1 MKRDKGIINKTMQ
14 NHNIVFLLVSML
26 VIAGIYGLIYMNKDE
41 YPQFTI
47 RQGLVVGVYPG
58 ANSVEITE
66 QLTKPLENYLF
77 TYPEVDKTLT
87 YSYSQ
92 DGMVYVFVELNKN
105 VHNKNEAWSKIRH
118 GLKDFKMQLPSGV
131 LALVVVDDFGN
142 TSSMLLTLE
151 STDKSQRELQTYM
164 ATLCDRLRTIP
175 AMGNLRTLGTQN
187 EEISIYIEPEKLAMY
202 GINSKTLLANLYTQG
217 FLTVSGNIS
226 TDYFNQPIHIE
237 SPLQSEQ
244 EIAEQ
249 IIYTDPEGNTIRMRD
264 VARIERRYSVPTD
277 YINNNGN
284 RAILLSMEMRPGNN
298 IVAFGESVNEIM
310 DEFQQELPPSVKLSR
325 ISNQPKVVGD
335 SVWSFL
341 RDLVTSMVIV
351 IAVMLMLFPLR
362 SALVAGT
369 SIPICTGISLAVMFV
384 FNIELNTVTL
394 AALITVLGMMVD
406 NSIVMIDG
414 YIERIERGT
423 SRWHSAIASTKE
435 LFPPLLLATVAI
447 SGMFF
452 PVKYILTGPM
462 QDFVKLFPWTI
473 AISLLISLVYAAL
486 VVPYLEFS
494 FIKPSKS
501 NKKPNI
507 AIRIQNKFF
516 YWLQSGYEWLL
527 RLCFHHPY
535 LTMLTAIGTTLVGL
549 AMFLSLNVQMM
560 PMADRPC
567 FAVEITLPMGS
578 TLEQTA
584 AVSDSLQKIL
594 QADERIT
601 SVTAF
606 VGNSSPRFQATYA
619 PNIPGSH
626 FAQFIVNTESNSATE
641 DILRD
646 YAHYANYFPNAY
658 VRFKQIDYQA
668 VPNPIEV
675 RFTGEDREALQ
686 AQADKLMAYMRTLPD
701 KMQWVH
707 SDCDGTLPCI
717 NIELR
722 PDEATRLGIT
732 KSMLSMHLATA
743 LDGQPLTTIWEGDY
757 AVPVKLYTTDTE
769 VKMDYQGLEN
779 LLVPTAFGTWVPL
792 RQVAVLSPGWQP
804 ARIVHRNG
812 VPCIT
817 VGADLVRGVS
827 QPVAMKEVK
836 RFVEGELIPN
846 LPEGVEVAY
855 GGLTETNKGL
865 IPELA
870 WGVVLAIVVIFL
882 FLIFNFGKIDI
893 AVLSLA
899 ACMLCFFGAFFGLW
913 LFRLDFSITAVLGIV
928 SLIGII
934 VRNGIIMFEHAED
947 LRVNQHKTA
956 YEAGFDAGKRRM
968 RPIFLTSA
976 TTALGVL
983 PMIISGT
990 SLWMPMGVVI
1000 CFGTIFSLVLIVTI
1014 LPVAYWLIYKKKDG
1028 KKQLKK
1034 A

>member
-1 MKRDKGIINKTMQ
+1 MKNDKGFIHNTMR
-14 NHNIVFLLVSML
+14 NHNIVFLLVSIL
-26 VIAGIYGLIYMNKDE
+26 VAVGIYGLVYMNKDE

-58 ANSVEITE
+58 ANAVEIAE
-66 QLTKPLENYLF
+66 QLTKPLEDHLF
-77 TYPEVDKTLT
+77 TYPEVDKKLT

-118 GLKDFKMQLPSGV
+118 GLKDFKMQLPGGV
-131 LALVVVDDFGN
+131 LAVVVVDDFGN

-164 ATLCDRLRTIP
+164 SSLCDRLRTIP
-175 AMGNLRTLGTQN
+175 AMGNLRTLGIQN
-187 EEISIYIEPEKLAMY
+187 EEISIYIEPEKLVMY
-202 GINSKTLLANLYTQG
+202 GISPNTLFANLYTQG
-217 FLTVSGNIS
+217 FLTLSGDIS

-249 IIYTDPEGNTIRMRD
+249 IVYTDPAGHTIRLRD
-264 VARIERRYSVPTD
+264 VARIERRYSQPTD

-298 IVAFGESVNEIM
+298 IVAFGESVNEIV
-310 DEFQQELPPSVKLSR
+310 DEFQKELPPSVKLSHV
-325 ISNQPKVVGD
+325 SNQPKVVGD

-341 RDLVTSMVIV
+341 RDLVTSMIIV
-351 IAVMLMLFPLR
+351 IAVMLMLFSLR

-369 SIPICTGISLAVMFV
+369 SIPICTGISLAIMFL
-384 FNIELNTVTL
+384 FDIELNTVTL

-423 SRWHSAIASTKE
+423 SRWHAAVASTKE

-452 PVKYILTGPM
+452 PVKYTLTGPM

-486 VVPYLEFS
+486 VIPYLEFS

-501 NKKPNI
+501 DKNPNL
-507 AIRIQNKFF
+507 ATRIQNKFF
-516 YWLQSGYEWLL
+516 YWLQNGYEWLL
-527 RLCFHHPY
+527 GLCFRHPY
-535 LTMLTAIGTTLVGL
+535 LTMLTAIGTTLIGV
-549 AMFLSLNVQMM
+549 AMFLSLNVQML

-567 FAVEITLPMGS
+567 FAVEISLPMGS

-594 QADERIT
+594 QADERVT

-641 DILRD
+641 DVLRD

-668 VPNPIEV
+668 VSNPIEV
-675 RFTGEDREALQ
+675 RFTGEDREQLQ
-686 AQADKLMAYMRTLPD
+686 TQADKLMAYMRTLPD
-701 KMQWVH
+701 QMQWVH
-707 SDCDGTLPCI
+707 SDCDGTVPCV
-717 NIELR
+717 NVELR
-722 PDEATRLGIT
+722 TDEATRLGIT
-732 KSMLSMHLATA
+732 KSLLSMHLATA
-743 LDGQPLTTIWEGDY
+743 LGGQSLATVWEGDY
-757 AVPVKLYTTDTE
+757 AVPVKLYTRQPSEKT
-769 VKMDYQGLEN
+769 DYQELEN
-779 LLVPTAFGTWVPL
+779 LPVPTALGTWVPL
-792 RQVAVLSPGWQP
+792 RQVATLSPGWQP
-804 ARIVHRNG
+804 ARVVHRNG
-812 VPCIT
+812 VPCVT

-827 QPVAMKEVK
+827 QPVAMKQVK
-836 RFVEGELIPN
+836 QYIETELMPN
-846 LPEGVEVAY
+846 LPEGVEISY
-855 GGLTETNKGL
+855 GGLTSSNQQL
-865 IPELA
+865 VPELA
-870 WGVVLAIVVIFL
+870 WGVILAVLVIFL
-882 FLIFNFGKIDI
+882 FLLFHFGKIDI
-893 AVLSLA
+893 AILTLA

-913 LFRLDFSITAVLGIV
+913 MFKLDFSITAVLGMV

-934 VRNGIIMFEHAED
+934 VRNGIIMFEHAEE
-947 LRVNQHKTA
+947 LRVNRHKTA

-968 RPIFLTSA
+968 RPIFLTST

-983 PMIISGT
+983 PMIISRT
-990 SLWMPMGVVI
+990 ALWMPMGVVI
-1000 CFGTIFSLVLIVTI
+1000 CFGTIFSLILIVTI
-1014 LPVAYWLIYKKKDG
+1014 LPVAYWLIYKKKDD
-1028 KKQLKK
+1028 KRY
-1034 A
+1034 